1 MNKELLTTKPAI
13 FFNGYE
19 RMMGWIRRHGWTKAR
34 DMFNE
39 QYPHEWKPATMD
51 EWHFSKGMMDA
62 LQATM

>member
-1 MNKELLTTKPAI
+1 MNQSFVTTKPTA
-13 FFNGYE
+13 FFDGYE
-19 RMMGWIRRHGWTKAR
+19 RMMGMIRRHGWTKAR

-51 EWHFSKGMMDA
+51 QWHHSKGMIEA

>member
-1 MNKELLTTKPAI
+1 MNQSFVTTKPAA
-13 FFNGYE
+13 FFDGYE
-19 RMMGWIRRHGWTKAR
+19 RMMGMIRRHGWTQAR

-51 EWHFSKGMMDA
+51 QWHHSKGMIEA